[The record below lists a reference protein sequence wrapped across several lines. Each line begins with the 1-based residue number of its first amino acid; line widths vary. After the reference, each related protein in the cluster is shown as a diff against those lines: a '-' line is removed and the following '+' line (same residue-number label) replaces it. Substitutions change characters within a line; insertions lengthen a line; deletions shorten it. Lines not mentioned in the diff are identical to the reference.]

1 MELVFLGTGAGL
13 PSKTRNVS
21 AVALNMTQEINE
33 VWLFDCGEATQHQ
46 ILHTN
51 LKPRKITKIFITHLH
66 GDHIYGLPGFLSSRS
81 FQSGE
86 NQPLCIYGPI
96 GIKEFVESTLR
107 LSQTNLTYPITIK
120 EITEDGNL
128 FETNEMMVET
138 KKLQHGIDSYGYR
151 IKEKDKPGEL
161 LVDKLKQI
169 GIAPGPIYQQIK
181 ENEITTLDNG
191 SIIYRNDVLGPAK
204 KGKVISILGD
214 TRYSIDHI
222 PFIKFSDILV
232 HESTFTQDKEL
243 LAFEYNHSTNVQAA
257 KLAKEANIN
266 KLYLTHV
273 SSRYQAEDID
283 SIIEEAR
290 KIFPSTWLANDF
302 SVYEI

>member
-66 GDHIYGLPGFLSSRS
+66 GDHIYGLPGLLNSRA

-86 NQPLCIYGPI
+86 NQPLSIYGPV

-107 LSQTNLTYPITIK
+107 ISQTNLTYPITIK
-120 EITEDGNL
+120 EITEDGQL
-128 FETNEMMVET
+128 FETKEMVVET
-138 KKLQHGIDSYGYR
+138 KKLQHGIASYGYR
-151 IKEKDKPGEL
+151 INEKDKPGEL
-161 LVDKLKQI
+161 LVEKLKEF
-169 GIAPGPIYQQIK
+169 GISPGPIYQQIK
-181 ENEITTLDNG
+181 ENEITKLDNG
-191 SIIYRNDVLGPAK
+191 SIIYRDDVLGPPK
-204 KGKVISILGD
+204 KGKIISILGD
-214 TRYSIDHI
+214 TRYSLENI
-222 PFIKFSDILV
+222 PFIKFSDILI
-232 HESTFTQDKEL
+232 HESTFTQEKEL
-243 LAFEYNHSTNVQAA
+243 LAFEYKHSTNVQAA
-257 KLAKEANIN
+257 KLAKKANVN
-266 KLYLTHV
+266 RLYLTHI
-273 SSRYQAEDID
+273 SSRYQEEDAD
-283 SIIEEAR
+283 SIIEAAR
-290 KIFPSTWLANDF
+290 EIFPSTWLANDF

>member
-13 PSKTRNVS
+13 PSKNRNVS
-21 AVALNMTQEINE
+21 AVAINMTQEINE

-66 GDHIYGLPGFLSSRS
+66 GDHIYGLPGLLSSRA

-86 NQPLCIYGPI
+86 NQPLSIYGPV
-96 GIKEFVESTLR
+96 GIKEFVETTLR
-107 LSQTNLTYPITIK
+107 ISQTNLTYPIRIK
-120 EITEDGNL
+120 EITKDGKL
-128 FETNEMMVET
+128 FDTKDMTVET

-169 GIAPGPIYQQIK
+169 GISPGPIYQQIK
-181 ENEITTLDNG
+181 ENEITKLENG
-191 SIIYRNDVLGPAK
+191 TIVYRDDVVGSPK
-204 KGKVISILGD
+204 KGKIISILGD
-214 TRYSIDHI
+214 TRFSLEHI
-222 PFIKFSDILV
+222 PFIKFSDILI
-232 HESTFTQDKEL
+232 HESTFTQEKEL

-257 KLAKEANIN
+257 KLAKEANVK
-266 KLYLTHV
+266 KLYLTHI
-273 SSRYQAEDID
+273 SSRYQAVDGET
-283 SIIEEAR
+283 IIEEAR
-290 KIFPSTWLANDF
+290 EVFPNTWLANDF
-302 SVYEI
+302 SVYKI

>member
-21 AVALNMTQEINE
+21 AVAINMTQEINE

-66 GDHIYGLPGFLSSRS
+66 GDHIYGLPGLLSSRS

-86 NQPLCIYGPI
+86 NQPLSIYGPV

-107 LSQTNLTYPITIK
+107 ISQTNLTYPLTIE
-120 EITEDGNL
+120 EITDDGTL
-128 FETNEMMVET
+128 FETKEMMVET
-138 KKLQHGIDSYGYR
+138 KKLQHGIASYGYC

-161 LVDKLKQI
+161 LVEKLNKI
-169 GIAPGPIYQQIK
+169 GISPGPIYQQIK
-181 ENEITTLDNG
+181 ENEITKLDNG
-191 SIIYRNDVLGPAK
+191 SIIYRDDVLGPPK
-204 KGKVISILGD
+204 KGKIISILGD
-214 TRYSIDHI
+214 TRYSLDHI
-222 PFIKFSDILV
+222 PFIKFSDILI
-232 HESTFTQDKEL
+232 HESTFTQEKEL
-243 LAFEYNHSTNVQAA
+243 LAVEYNHSTNVQAA
-257 KLAKEANIN
+257 KLAKEANVN
-266 KLYLTHV
+266 RLYLTHI
-273 SSRYQAEDID
+273 SSRYQEKDAD

-290 KIFPSTWLANDF
+290 EIFPRTWLANDF